1 MKIDGN
7 APQSMNLLDP
17 QNMHAKPREARQ
29 NTQHSAQADQTSIH
43 FRPPGNTPE
52 TLSPEN
58 ISQNLDQLQQAGSP
72 DQLGEV
78 HSNLNMERVWQLL
91 SPVT

>member
-7 APQSMNLLDP
+7 ALQSMNLLDP

-29 NTQHSAQADQTSIH
+29 NAPSAAQADQASIH
-43 FRPPGNTPE
+43 FRPQGTPPE
-52 TLSPEN
+52 ALSPEN
-58 ISQNLDQLQQAGSP
+58 VSQNLDQLHHAGSANE
-72 DQLGEV
+72 LGEV